1 LQDQCCTLA
10 SDASAEAVIGEAEAI
25 ARDAARKEEAKAR
38 RKALKDEGT
47 RERDAARERK
57 AAERAERERAGKA
70 EGERLRARA
79 EAARAVL
86 LERAAELRD
95 LAGGTLRSC
104 FEGLEEPRD
113 PRGIR
118 HPLPA
123 VLSLVVMAVLR
134 GKVTMVAVTGWI
146 KIAGQDLLE
155 MAGARHRDGNGQ
167 LTAPSPRTVT
177 RVLGLAGPQPLSDA
191 VGAYLAA
198 AVPGR
203 QPDGTGESGDP
214 DHGHEQE
221 QEQGEEEEE
230 EEPPLRPHLQCD
242 GKAVRGA
249 RRPDGSTL
257 FILSAVTAKVTVA
270 DREIPAKTNE
280 VPEIGPMLL
289 ELNRRLPLA
298 GWVLTADAAHTQ
310 DDFAELTVTG
320 LRAHYV
326 LTVKDNRKNLRAAL
340 RGLCWAGAR
349 RHASEDTGHGRT
361 ERRSHLVMDAPEEI
375 KAMFPHVKQVA
386 KVIRTRTVRH
396 WKGDGR
402 TWKLVTATTTET
414 VYLVTSLTSADAS
427 PRQIA
432 AYIRAHWGIE
442 NRTHWVRDTTL
453 REDAC
458 KVRHPARAR
467 NLATLRN
474 LTVGL
479 VNQSGLTGIAATIRA
494 TEGNNDLISVLGR
507 FTTAL

>member
-1 LQDQCCTLA
+1 M
-10 SDASAEAVIGEAEAI
+10 IGEAEAI
-25 ARDAARKEEAKAR
+25 ASDAARREEAKAR
-38 RKALKDEGT
+38 RKALKDGRA

-70 EGERLRARA
+70 EAERLRARA

-95 LAGGTLRSC
+95 LAGGTLRGC

-123 VLSLVVMAVLR
+123 ILSLAAMAILR

-146 KIAGQDLLE
+146 KVADQDLPE
-155 MAGARHRDGNGQ
+155 MAGASHRDGNGQ

-191 VGAYLAA
+191 VGACLAA
-198 AVPGR
+198 AVPGW
-203 QPDGTGESGDP
+203 QPGGTGEPGDH
-214 DHGHEQE
+214 DHDHEKEKEQE
-221 QEQGEEEEE
+221 KGEEEEE
-230 EEPPLRPHLQCD
+230 EEPRPRPHLQCD

-257 FILSAVTAKVTVA
+257 FILSAVTAGVTVA

-310 DDFAELTVTG
+310 DDFAELTVTR
-320 LRAHYV
+320 LKAHYV

-340 RGLCWAGAR
+340 RGLCWAAAR
-349 RHASEDTGHGRT
+349 RHVTEDKGHGRT

-375 KAMFPHVKQVA
+375 KAMFPHVKQIA
-386 KVIRTRTVRH
+386 KVIRTRTVRR

-402 TWKLVTATTTET
+402 TWKLVTGTTTET
-414 VYLVTSLTSADAS
+414 GYLVTSLTSADAS

-432 AYIRAHWGIE
+432 ACIRAHWGIE
-442 NRTHWVRDTTL
+442 NKSHWIRDTTL

-474 LTVGL
+474 LTIGL
-479 VNQSGLTGIAATIRA
+479 INQSGMTGIAATIRA

-507 FTTAL
+507 FTTPL